1 MRGAKTRSGTRA
13 TGPMGKMNTAT
24 TSTSFRRHKKR
35 PERALEAL
43 KQSPTNFMH
52 PSLRKALECVAG
64 MRKPSVVLGSVK
76 QVENAFRLGAIDEK
90 RYKASLSRV
99 TKTASRVDAVRRDR
113 LAILARTHFAP
124 LLPSD
129 AQLKPS
135 QNAGHMVPHP
145 PPYIELVEDLTPD
158 QQAMYLRAFRSA
170 DNLDLIEWYAR
181 FRLNSVFRSVILF
194 TDRCDLASLAE
205 EAEVLACVGSV
216 QDGCSWLGRAV
227 ADLIRSIAALDGS
240 RRPEFLSQLAK
251 CFTRTVRGTLLLAGA
266 RIRTRREVRLAFS
279 FRHGEHSCWEGR
291 IRAGLVT
298 FARVGNGWGGG
309 KEDAAPVPI

>member
-1 MRGAKTRSGTRA
+1 
-13 TGPMGKMNTAT
+13 MNTAT
-24 TSTSFRRHKKR
+24 TSTSFRRHKKGR
-35 PERALEAL
+35 RGPLEAL

-205 EAEVLACVGSV
+205 EARGAGVRWVGPRWMQLARPRRRQS
-216 QDGCSWLGRAV
+216 
-227 ADLIRSIAALDGS
+227 LIRSIAALDGS
-240 RRPEFLSQLAK
+240 RRPEFLSQLASAL
-251 CFTRTVRGTLLLAGA
+251 T
-266 RIRTRREVRLAFS
+266 
-279 FRHGEHSCWEGR
+279 RHGTWYATACRG
-291 IRAGLVT
+291 AY
-298 FARVGNGWGGG
+298 
-309 KEDAAPVPI
+309 